1 MYVNKDRAGFVTN
14 PTRIEETFMFKKIAA
29 AAVLAGALAFSAAA
43 PAVLSAG
50 SISDTAGVSVA
61 IGNWPD
67 PASEKTKKDKS
78 TATTDSTDTTY
89 TTTIGNWPDP
99 A

>member
-1 MYVNKDRAGFVTN
+1 
-14 PTRIEETFMFKKIAA
+14 MFKKIAA

-50 SISDTAGVSVA
+50 SVSDTSGVSVA
-61 IGNWPD
+61 TGNWPD
-67 PASEKTKKDKS
+67 PASAKVKKDKN
-78 TATTDSTDTTY
+78 TDTTY
-89 TTTIGNWPDP
+89 TTYTGNWPDP

>member
-1 MYVNKDRAGFVTN
+1 
-14 PTRIEETFMFKKIAA
+14 MFKKIAA

-61 IGNWPD
+61 SGNWPD
-67 PASEKTKKDKS
+67 PASSKVKKNSDTSYS
-78 TATTDSTDTTY
+78 TYS
-89 TTTIGNWPDP
+89 GNWPDP

>member
-1 MYVNKDRAGFVTN
+1 ML
-14 PTRIEETFMFKKIAA
+14 KKIATA
-29 AAVLAGALAFSAAA
+29 AALAGALAFSAAA

-50 SISDTAGVSVA
+50 SIADNSGTSVA

-67 PASEKTKKDKS
+67 PASAKVKKDKK
-78 TATTDSTDTTY
+78 TDTAVVTY
-89 TTTIGNWPDP
+89 IGNWPDP

>member
-1 MYVNKDRAGFVTN
+1 ML
-14 PTRIEETFMFKKIAA
+14 KKIAT

-50 SISDTAGVSVA
+50 SLADSTGTTVA

-67 PASEKTKKDKS
+67 PMSKKTK
-78 TATTDSTDTTY
+78 STDTSY
-89 TTTIGNWPDP
+89 TTKIGNWPDP
-99 A
+99 M

>member
-1 MYVNKDRAGFVTN
+1 
-14 PTRIEETFMFKKIAA
+14 MFKKIAA

-61 IGNWPD
+61 SGNWPD
-67 PASEKTKKDKS
+67 PASSKVNKNDKG
-78 TATTDSTDTTY
+78 TTY
-89 TTTIGNWPDP
+89 TTYSGNWPDP

>member
-1 MYVNKDRAGFVTN
+1 ML
-14 PTRIEETFMFKKIAA
+14 KKIAT

-50 SISDTAGVSVA
+50 SVVDSNGTSVA

-67 PASEKTKKDKS
+67 PMSKKVKDTKTDASG
-78 TATTDSTDTTY
+78 TTY
-89 TTTIGNWPDP
+89 TTRIGNWPDP
-99 A
+99 M